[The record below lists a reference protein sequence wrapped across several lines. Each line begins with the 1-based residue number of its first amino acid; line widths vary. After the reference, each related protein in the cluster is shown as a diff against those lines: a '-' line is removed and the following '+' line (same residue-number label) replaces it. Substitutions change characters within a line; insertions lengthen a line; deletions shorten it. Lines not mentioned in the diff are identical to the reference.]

1 MDQNHLPCGKK
12 PNLFRRLHHN
22 LRGAKG
28 ECLQTDFWGMTPSTA
43 LATSIRPFYLKSMLG
58 NGVHMYLFLELTLDL
73 KNLPPKALL
82 FGALQMVAVESPFA
96 YLVAG

>member
-1 MDQNHLPCGKK
+1 
-12 PNLFRRLHHN
+12 
-22 LRGAKG
+22 
-28 ECLQTDFWGMTPSTA
+28 
-43 LATSIRPFYLKSMLG
+43 
-58 NGVHMYLFLELTLDL
+58 MYLFLELTLGL